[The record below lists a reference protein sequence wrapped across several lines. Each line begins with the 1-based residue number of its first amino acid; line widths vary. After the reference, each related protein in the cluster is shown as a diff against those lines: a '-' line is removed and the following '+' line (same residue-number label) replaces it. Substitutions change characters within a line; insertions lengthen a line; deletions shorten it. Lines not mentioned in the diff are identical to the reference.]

1 METNKKTGSKP
12 RKKNITSEEIVERH
26 LHDRSDV
33 ITTEDIQNV
42 KVPPTDESGISTA
55 EEDINPENTN
65 SEEKKEQKEE
75 SIPEKEIIT
84 PWDVID
90 P

>member
-1 METNKKTGSKP
+1 MYLKRKILIMETNKKSRKS
-12 RKKNITSEEIVERH
+12 RKKNITSEEVVERH

-42 KVPPTDESGISTA
+42 KVPPQDEPEIIEILPEEDLSS
-55 EEDINPENTN
+55 EDINPE
-65 SEEKKEQKEE
+65 EKKDH
-75 SIPEKEIIT
+75 IT
-84 PWDVID
+84 PWNLID